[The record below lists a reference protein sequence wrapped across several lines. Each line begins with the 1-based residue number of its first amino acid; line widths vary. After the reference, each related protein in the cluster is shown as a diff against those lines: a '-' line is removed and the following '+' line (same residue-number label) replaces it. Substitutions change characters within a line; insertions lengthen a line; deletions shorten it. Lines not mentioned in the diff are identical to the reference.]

1 MAYRD
6 QNGNQVDLSEDSE
19 AGEAGYDLFEEQ
31 KADAEK
37 NKKAQRDEDE
47 RDKERKKQLKQ
58 REAAAEADRK
68 EQEELKAANALIQ
81 AELELRLLEQYP
93 PKSDQPKAADLKPR
107 FDRFVALN
115 PAQQPMINFLQKRD
129 HGDPRPSWL
138 AQLCIP
144 PLGVKLQEPEPDEY
158 VVIGV
163 ADIRPTVLS
172 WSNTDEEYLP
182 LIVED
187 KLKLTFKRCIQS
199 DALVDLDVPF
209 RTLNTALVKDVT
221 QFQKAQTQFAEFGIA
236 LSAARVWN

>member
-1 MAYRD
+1 MAEADDANVILYDDKENPIYRD
-6 QNGNQVDLSEDSE
+6 TEGSDDLLNEDNKEGPRDKDAPEKDREARSR
-19 AGEAGYDLFEEQ
+19 AGEAAAIAY
-31 KADAEK
+31 
-37 NKKAQRDEDE
+37 
-47 RDKERKKQLKQ
+47 RKQQ
-58 REAAAEADRK
+58 N
-68 EQEELKAANALIQ
+68 ELEAANALIQ
-81 AELELRLLEQYP
+81 AELERQLLEQYP
-93 PKSDQPKAADLKPR
+93 PKADQPKAADLKPR

-163 ADIRPTVLS
+163 ADIRPRVLS

-187 KLKLTFKRCIQS
+187 KLKLTFKRCIQT

>member
-1 MAYRD
+1 MAVPYID
-6 QNGNQVDLSEDSE
+6 LDGNEIDFNADPEAEEAGAEYLAEKNAPEQDPQALSR
-19 AGEAGYDLFEEQ
+19 AGEAAATAY
-31 KADAEK
+31 
-37 NKKAQRDEDE
+37 
-47 RDKERKKQLKQ
+47 RKQQ
-58 REAAAEADRK
+58 N
-68 EQEELKAANALIQ
+68 ELEAANAKIQ
-81 AELELRLLEQYP
+81 SELERQLLEKYP
-93 PKSDQPKAADLKPR
+93 PKADQPKAADLKPR

-115 PAQQPMINFLQKRD
+115 PAQQPMINFLQKKD
-129 HGDPRPSWL
+129 HGDLRPSWR

-158 VVIGV
+158 VVVGV

-182 LIVED
+182 LLVED

-236 LSAARVWN
+236 LSAARV